1 MAVDLVGLFGD
12 LVRLE
17 TDLWNRVETRIREE
31 HGLRLAWFE
40 PMQIISATP
49 DCRVFDIAEALLIT
63 VGGTSKL
70 VDKIEA
76 HGWCRRLP
84 NPTDG
89 RSNLIELTASGEAL
103 LQDADVTFVET
114 LAVYIGA
121 AAPESDLNQL
131 SRTQRRL
138 RRHVMITAD
147 RARPAGRQQTWTA
160 SKFKKED
167 QS

>member
-1 MAVDLVGLFGD
+1 M
-12 LVRLE
+12 
-17 TDLWNRVETRIREE
+17 
-31 HGLRLAWFE
+31 
-40 PMQIISATP
+40 
-49 DCRVFDIAEALLIT
+49 IT

-121 AAPESDLNQL
+121 AAPESNLNQL
-131 SRTQRRL
+131 SRTLRRL